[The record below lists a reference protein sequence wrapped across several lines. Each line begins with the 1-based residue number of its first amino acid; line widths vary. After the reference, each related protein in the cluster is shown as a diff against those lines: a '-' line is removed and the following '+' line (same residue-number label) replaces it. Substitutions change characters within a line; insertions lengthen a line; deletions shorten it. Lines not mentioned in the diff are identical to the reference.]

1 MARLRDSRREDDE
14 AQPDAHRHF
23 GAYAFNSLH
32 ARDCTSRIGPHLITR
47 SSHLAAAQPHH
58 WAASLF
64 ADVRGGDAA
73 RRFGAALR

>member
-32 ARDCTSRIGPHLITR
+32 ARDCT
-47 SSHLAAAQPHH
+47 
-58 WAASLF
+58 
-64 ADVRGGDAA
+64 
-73 RRFGAALR
+73 